1 VATRTAGQHLNVAS
15 LWELI
20 GQAGGN
26 VTALAIVLAESS
38 GNTHAVN
45 VNGDKS
51 RDRGLFQI
59 NDRAHPDVSDACAFS
74 PPCAASAA
82 KRISKNWTDFTPWA
96 TYNNGAY
103 RKFLDQAKKGSP
115 NATSGAFGT
124 GVGDPTNLPNPLDAT
139 GAVGDFLNKLGIVF
153 HGGFWLRVAMA
164 LGGLVLIALA
174 LSAAFKQFGKGLPA
188 VPIPL

>member
-1 VATRTAGQHLNVAS
+1 VATRTTGQHLNVQS

-26 VTALAIVLAESS
+26 ATALAIVLAESG
-38 GNTHAVN
+38 GNTHARHVN
-45 VNGDKS
+45 SDGSV
-51 RDRGLFQI
+51 DRGLFQI
-59 NDRAHPDVSDACAFS
+59 NDRAHPDVPDSCAYS

-82 KRISKNWTDFTPWA
+82 KKISKNWTDFSPWT
-96 TYNNGAY
+96 TYTSGAY
-103 RKFLDQAKKGSP
+103 RRFLDQAKKGSP

-124 GVGDPTNLPNPLDAT
+124 GIGNPTGLPNPLDAT
-139 GAVGDFLNKLGIVF
+139 GAVGDFLNKLGIIF

-174 LSAAFKQFGKGLPA
+174 LGAAFKQFGKGLPA
-188 VPIPL
+188 IPIPV